1 MLTAIINNAVLFPW
15 FLVFLRLGGMIMVF
29 PGIGDSSVNPRVRL
43 WFSVVA
49 SLAMYPAVFDSLPAL
64 PEQISILIAIILSEL
79 LLGILFGIAARIF
92 ISAMTV
98 AGDVLSFMSGF
109 QASMLFDPGAQAQTT
124 APATLL
130 GLMGTLLVLITGL
143 HLFMIETV
151 AQSYTIFPVGQ
162 LPLMGDVSQ
171 AVIFVLR
178 DAFTLGVKLAAPVL
192 AAGFLVYVS
201 FGVLNRLVPQ
211 VQAFFV
217 AMPLNVLIGL
227 LMLGLTLGTVLTLF
241 TQEIFDHALL
251 FDQR

>member
-29 PGIGDSSVNPRVRL
+29 PGIGDMNISPRVRL
-43 WFSVVA
+43 WFSILA

-64 PEQISILIAIILSEL
+64 PDRLSILVMIILSEL
-79 LLGILFGIAARIF
+79 LLGIMFAMAARIF
-92 ISAMTV
+92 VAAMSI
-98 AGDVLSFMSGF
+98 AGDVLAFMSGF

-130 GLMGTLLVLITGL
+130 GLMGALLVLVTGL
-143 HLFMIETV
+143 HLFMIETI
-151 AQSYTIFPVGQ
+151 AQSYTVFPVGQ
-162 LPLMGDVSQ
+162 LPLLGDVSQ
-171 AVIFVLR
+171 ALIYVMR

-192 AAGFLVYVS
+192 AAGFLVYMS

-211 VQAFFV
+211 VQAFFI
-217 AMPLNVLIGL
+217 AMPLNVMIGM

-241 TQEIFDHALL
+241 TQELFDHALL